1 MASDAEIY
9 TCSSPDSATK
19 SDSPPYDEDDAWLRH
34 PPLQVI
40 FQRLEKG
47 IGGKIHSGVDIA
59 KFAEE
64 VWGIEADVV
73 DMLLSM
79 PIELGG
85 GKLANYEQCTDD
97 DDRHKAFFSICESLL
112 EAAYRRLDIE
122 LGDSFRDTFWCG
134 LGQAHSRSPSVPDV
148 VDFWDTR
155 LSNSVAPSLG
165 VAKSLV
171 EVKDLTWRDP
181 DTDDEDIY
189 GVDAAPSGENDSKR
203 PTSNLK
209 RSFGSMKDGDGSNG
223 RQAKK
228 RRCDEESPVHESLLP
243 LYANEALGASS
254 RYYVVGL
261 VVDRLEVSV
270 CYFDRC
276 LVACTAPFSFVD
288 KPGKLALVLY
298 AITQSDRSR
307 AGFDPHLR
315 RSCSHDADGL
325 TVKPNDNPLC
335 PIKDVAG
342 SCFEYPA
349 HTAHCTGAP
358 LSDGSS
364 TLCLRVNDVLR
375 VKVPNSVIGCG
386 ATVYKVQY
394 RLPNGTFS
402 DDEYAFKLSWPA
414 KNRPSEVEVVK
425 TLKERVPLEAH
436 VHFPDFI
443 ATFTFSAA
451 DLRLP
456 WLRLE
461 LNLTSEKVQ
470 RGVYLARKLGR
481 VMHRDLSEE
490 SLMALKL
497 PGGEI
502 KGVLN
507 DWDMA
512 KFVDD
517 GNSEDPYETEPRP
530 GTLPF
535 MALDDIVSPLPDP
548 AEHWFRDELESL
560 FWILLWAA
568 IHYNLKEGTRDNPAH
583 KSLWEFTTTGKAC
596 WTRKTV
602 LLAGGSYFAR
612 TISPVVKPEFAAI
625 MKEWIVPLHDLFAHS
640 RMELYREDDVSDE
653 VKQATYNGRVTFKTF
668 MAAINVTPR
677 TWGIPGYRDSDDF

>member
-1 MASDAEIY
+1 MASDSGVCAR
-9 TCSSPDSATK
+9 SSSDSATK
-19 SDSPPYDEDDAWLRH
+19 SESPPYDEDDAWLRH
-34 PPLQVI
+34 PPLQII

-47 IGGKIHSGVDIA
+47 IGGKIHSGVDIS

-73 DMLLSM
+73 DKLLST

-85 GKLANYEQCTDD
+85 GKLANYEQCTNDE
-97 DDRHKAFFSICESLL
+97 DRHRAFFSICEFLL

-122 LGDSFRDTFWCG
+122 LCDSFRDTFWCG
-134 LGQAHSRSPSVPDV
+134 LGQAHSRSLSVPDV

-155 LSNSVAPSLG
+155 LSNGVAPSLG

-171 EVKDLTWRDP
+171 EVKDLPWREP
-181 DTDDEDIY
+181 DDDEEIN
-189 GVDAAPSGENDSKR
+189 GIDAAPSGENDSKR

-209 RSFGSMKDGDGSNG
+209 RSFNSMKDDDSSNG

-243 LYANEALGASS
+243 STQM
-254 RYYVVGL
+254 
-261 VVDRLEVSV
+261 RLWVSV

-276 LVACTAPFSFVD
+276 LVACTTPFSFVEE
-288 KPGKLALVLY
+288 PAKLALVLY
-298 AITQSDRSR
+298 AITQCDRFH
-307 AGFDPHLR
+307 AGFDPHLQ
-315 RSCSHDADGL
+315 RSCSHNVDGL
-325 TVKPNDNPLC
+325 EVKPNDDPLC
-335 PIKDVAG
+335 PIKDVIR
-342 SCFEYPA
+342 SCFEYPT
-349 HTAHCTGAP
+349 HTVHCTGVP
-358 LSDGSS
+358 LSDDCS
-364 TLCLRVNDVLR
+364 TLCLRVNGVLR
-375 VKVPNSVIGCG
+375 VKVPDSVIGCG

-394 RLPNGTFS
+394 RRPNGTFS
-402 DDEYAFKLSWPA
+402 GDEYAFKLSWPA

-425 TLKERVPLEAH
+425 ALKERVPPEAH
-436 VHFPDFI
+436 VHFPDVI
-443 ATFTFSAA
+443 ATFTSTAEE
-451 DLRLP
+451 LQLP

-461 LNLTSEKVQ
+461 LNLTSENHVDSGRVQ
-470 RGVYLARKLGR
+470 RGVYLARKMGG
-481 VMHRDLSEE
+481 VMHRDLSED

-512 KFVDD
+512 KFIDEGD
-517 GNSEDPYETEPRP
+517 SEDPYETEPYP

-548 AEHWFRDELESL
+548 SEHWFRDELESL

-583 KSLWEFTTTGKAC
+583 RSLWEFSTTRKAC

-612 TISPVVKPEFAAI
+612 TISPVVKPEFAEI
-625 MKEWIVPLHDLFAHS
+625 MKGWIVPLHDLFALA
-640 RMELYREDDVSDE
+640 RMELYREDEVSDE
-653 VKQATYNGRVTFKTF
+653 AKQATYNGRLTFKTF

-677 TWGIPGYRDSDDF
+677 TWGISNYLDSDDF